1 MKLDLFSVPIWM
13 GNIDSDKIN
22 LIEQDLKPSFG
33 SEIKTTYYESH
44 KSNIQPESLEYLYQ
58 VIINLLGETVK
69 IPFQLRLINIWKNVY
84 EDKDFQETHIHCG
97 SDLSFVIY
105 QDVIQSNTEFMNP
118 AHKLISAFFVKHQ
131 RKKDILGH
139 ETFAPECRKNQ
150 IIIFPSYLEH
160 FVRKTSNAVTVS
172 GNLELIIG

>member
-1 MKLDLFSVPIWM
+1 MKLNLFSVPIWI
-13 GNIDSDKIN
+13 GNIDSENIK
-22 LIEQDLKPSFG
+22 LIEQDLQPSFG
-33 SEIKTTYYESH
+33 SNIKTTYHESY

-58 VIINLLGETVK
+58 VIIRLLGETVK

-105 QDVIQSNTEFMNP
+105 QDVRESNTVFMNP
-118 AHKLISAFFVKHQ
+118 AHKLISAYFVKQ
-131 RKKDILGH
+131 PIKKDILGH